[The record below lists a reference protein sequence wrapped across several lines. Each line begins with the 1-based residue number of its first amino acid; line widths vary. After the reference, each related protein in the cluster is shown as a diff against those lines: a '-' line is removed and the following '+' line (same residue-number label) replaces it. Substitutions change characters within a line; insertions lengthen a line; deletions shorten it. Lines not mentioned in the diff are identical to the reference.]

1 MLTTYLEDNLMILL
15 YAAFNV
21 FDFKK
26 YMAAGKTLLYF
37 TNLLFPN
44 DYRKMARWFIS
55 SLKINMAK
63 ENIHIKK

>member
-1 MLTTYLEDNLMILL
+1 MILL

-44 DYRKMARWFIS
+44 DYRKMAR
-55 SLKINMAK
+55 
-63 ENIHIKK
+63 